1 MGLHMPLEQYLYSS
15 IVCRTTCYE
24 QNDGQHLSG
33 YHLQG
38 IPVRNHPQGWGFS
51 LLQYLRTTSKTYDVQ
66 KFRG

>member
-38 IPVRNHPQGWGFS
+38 IPVRNHPQGWGIFFKNIRVLAQW
-51 LLQYLRTTSKTYDVQ
+51 LLNSTGY
-66 KFRG
+66 